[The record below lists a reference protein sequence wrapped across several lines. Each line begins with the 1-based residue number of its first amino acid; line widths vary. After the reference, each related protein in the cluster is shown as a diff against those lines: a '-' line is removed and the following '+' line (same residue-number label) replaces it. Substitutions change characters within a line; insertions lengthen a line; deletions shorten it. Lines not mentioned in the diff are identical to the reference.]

1 MIWPSGRTVKVYCC
15 ISTDCANLQCAL
27 PRPHKSTRGGD
38 GSRMTPALGRW
49 RQQQLPC
56 IRPAPGQAPPQPRAL
71 LRDDIYLPA
80 GNAREMILL
89 ESITSKGRRKCCITF
104 RWELGQVVFPSIHI
118 RPFTQHCTDFPE
130 PLSRVWLCAGSGDGD
145 KE

>member
-1 MIWPSGRTVKVYCC
+1 
-15 ISTDCANLQCAL
+15 
-27 PRPHKSTRGGD
+27 
-38 GSRMTPALGRW
+38 MTPALGRW

-56 IRPAPGQAPPQPRAL
+56 IRPAPGRALPQPRAL

-145 KE
+145 KRNNVSPSIPQKLRLVERKSRQTLPWHRHKGGNGNRILEP